1 MKKVLAMVAMFL
13 MVPLA
18 AHAKSAITD
27 NEMAAV
33 TGQAGVSINLDVNM
47 NLTMDSAAW
56 GDGDGLGTGSN
67 TTAGWIGMT
76 DFNAQNVKVH
86 ARSDYLADPSKLQ
99 FLTIDVATA
108 DASNTQYASGTTFVR
123 LGLGTMEISADS
135 IAFNVGLGQDGTKA
149 GLNQTLGTVTLA
161 GLDMKIH
168 ENSYVDILTNQ
179 LAGQTGVTFNSQVQI
194 DSLTASALSWGNSAS
209 TYNSGSAGYIGLAN
223 LAINNLQLNGQV
235 SFNVA
240 TANPT
245 AAFTTPGDTNYWS
258 QVYGQAAI
266 GHALAAGVPAAAAN
280 TATLSYVHIGLG
292 DNAGNPFAIHMDSFS
307 SDVKLANNAGLTGAL
322 NSSTLGSMY
331 AENVNFNIKG
341 WVDIAAH

>member
-1 MKKVLAMVAMFL
+1 MKKVLAMAAIFAM
-13 MVPLA
+13 MPLA
-18 AHAKSAITD
+18 AHAKTAISD
-27 NEMAAV
+27 GDMAAV
-33 TGQAGVSINLDVNM
+33 TGQAGVSINLDVTM
-47 NLTMDSAAW
+47 DLTMDSAAW
-56 GDGDGLGTGSN
+56 GDSDGLGAGSN
-67 TTAGWIGMT
+67 TTAGWIGMK
-76 DFNAQNVKVH
+76 DFNANGIKVH
-86 ARSDYLADPSKLQ
+86 ARSDYLGTPQNLQ

-108 DASNTQYASGTTFVR
+108 DASNTQYADGTTFVR
-123 LGLGTMEISADS
+123 LGLGTMEIEMNSMSFDVA
-135 IAFNVGLGQDGTKA
+135 LGQNGTRA
-149 GLNQTLGTVTLA
+149 GLDQTLGKVTLA

-209 TYNSGSAGYIGLAN
+209 TYNSGTAGYIGLAN
-223 LAINNLQLNGQV
+223 LNINNLQLNGQV

-240 TANPT
+240 TANPS
-245 AAFTTPGDTNYWS
+245 AAFTTAGDTNYWS

-266 GHALAAGVPAAAAN
+266 AHALAAGVPAAAAN

-292 DNAGNPFAIHMDSFS
+292 DSAGNPFAIHMDSFG

-322 NSSTLGSMY
+322 NSATLGSMY
-331 AENVNFNIKG
+331 AENVDFSIKG